1 MKSNKKLVPNE
12 NSQIWSTSRA
22 HHSSHVRPGQMKKK
36 KKKKLKNFR
45 PRREKGETALHRHSR
60 NKIKKYSAGNKREK
74 TGEFKYVASYQK
86 HSVAII

>member
-1 MKSNKKLVPNE
+1 MVNKPGPSFLTCQTWANE
-12 NSQIWSTSRA
+12 
-22 HHSSHVRPGQMKKK
+22 KKK
-36 KKKKLKNFR
+36 KKKKIKNFR